1 MRGEVGVA
9 TRGERNAMGGDSAR
23 AVSGGDLVLREQ
35 IELRDGSQLAWYG
48 LGERLVVVVD
58 GYVVVNL
65 RELVSVTE
73 RRQNGSKPD

>member
-1 MRGEVGVA
+1 
-9 TRGERNAMGGDSAR
+9 MGGDSAR